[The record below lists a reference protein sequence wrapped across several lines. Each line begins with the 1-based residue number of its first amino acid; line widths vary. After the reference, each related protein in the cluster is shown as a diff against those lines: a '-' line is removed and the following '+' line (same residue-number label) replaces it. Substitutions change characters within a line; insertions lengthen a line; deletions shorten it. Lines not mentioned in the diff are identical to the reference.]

1 MCIGWLTVFLADLK
15 GKDGSGSN
23 LCHRTSHVTPFCPK
37 YMLTCTF
44 IYTYLSQVPRDRVP
58 HSHPGFAIT
67 VAVEVARLK
76 NCPVDEV
83 LQATRENTRFMY
95 GI

>member
-1 MCIGWLTVFLADLK
+1 MCIGWLIVFLADVKGSWIKLK
-15 GKDGSGSN
+15 
-23 LCHRTSHVTPFCPK
+23 LIRLRTSHMKPFCPK
-37 YMLTCTF
+37 YMLTYMF
-44 IYTYLSQVPRDRVP
+44 IYTYLTQVPRDRVP